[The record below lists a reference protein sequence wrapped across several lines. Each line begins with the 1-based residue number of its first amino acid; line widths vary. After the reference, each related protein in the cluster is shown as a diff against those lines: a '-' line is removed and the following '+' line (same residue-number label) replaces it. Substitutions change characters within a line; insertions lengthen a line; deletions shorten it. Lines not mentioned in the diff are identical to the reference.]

1 MVALKKYDILGKEIG
16 EVEVDIE
23 KAKKLANSQMI
34 KDYLVALH
42 ANARQWSA
50 NTKGRKEVNVTGAKP
65 HKQKGLGKAR
75 QGCFAAP
82 QYKGGGVVFGPKPK
96 FDMHVKVNKKER
108 RAVIKSLLVQK
119 IKENKAMVL
128 KVEDKDISKTK
139 QMSDF
144 LNILKIK
151 GTRVLIVGGVK
162 TSGNLKRCLSNI
174 QKTQFSD
181 SQMLNGYNLALCKNL
196 IFIDSVLEDVNTILK
211 EGK

>member
-174 QKTQFSD
+174 QKTQF
-181 SQMLNGYNLALCKNL
+181 
-196 IFIDSVLEDVNTILK
+196 
-211 EGK
+211 